1 MNGNVARTFD
11 WLLRLFVI
19 LKVKLD
25 YHEGVEE
32 HDESSFPIKVDRI
45 TLSSASSGFIFQ
57 TKTNLILQ

>member
-32 HDESSFPIKVDRI
+32 HDESSFNKGRSDNIELSIKWVHI
-45 TLSSASSGFIFQ
+45 SE
-57 TKTNLILQ
+57 